1 MHVIGLISDHGH
13 LGGGETS
20 LRDLAAG
27 LRATGHFQVA
37 VACRTGGP
45 LRDRLAQTGV
55 PVAVIPYP
63 LRFRAAGLFPWLS
76 PLAFLRAGQWM
87 RRAGVDLV
95 HANGPFGLLYA
106 GGTARLLGRP
116 VVFTS
121 HLTEDV
127 QGAFKPKLI
136 RTIPGRVL
144 AVSRRIARGLA
155 DAGVAAEAIQHVP
168 LGVDVAAFERD
179 PEAGRQLRRDWGF
192 GDEDV
197 VCGAIGRVQRV
208 KGQLRFLEALRRA
221 RAQAPQVRGVVI
233 GSPWAG
239 DADGAAYAIEVARE
253 AAAWP
258 LLKAAVTLRPHT
270 ASVRAAL
277 SAIDI
282 VVVSS
287 DSESFGRI
295 VIEAMA
301 CGLPVVSTPCGG
313 PEEIIVDGQTG
324 LIAPAIDAAALT
336 GAILALATAPDL
348 RAAMGRS
355 GCQRVIERFS
365 LESQVRA
372 TAGIYGELLG
382 KPQ

>member
-1 MHVIGLISDHGH
+1 MELFGIIAGAAMPVGFIFLVIH
-13 LGGGETS
+13 L
-20 LRDLAAG
+20 RK
-27 LRATGHFQVA
+27 H
-37 VACRTGGP
+37 
-45 LRDRLAQTGV
+45 
-55 PVAVIPYP
+55 
-63 LRFRAAGLFPWLS
+63 RAAAKAHFEAQHAAEGVKVFEGT
-76 PLAFLRAGQWM
+76 RAECDK
-87 RRAGVDLV
+87 AL
-95 HANGPFGLLYA
+95 H
-106 GGTARLLGRP
+106 T
-116 VVFTS
+116 
-121 HLTEDV
+121 
-127 QGAFKPKLI
+127 
-136 RTIPGRVL
+136 
-144 AVSRRIARGLA
+144 LA